1 MVKNGIRTC
10 LSVCLSIRYWEDNQT
25 QHISFTELLCASTR
39 VDSTVIYRNTG
50 SPGCQQVRV
59 RCGVWDSETF
69 QCQRSPCQVKVIDST
84 KWPIRNH
91 CFMYYKLIYASYP
104 THIIRWNNQIGFPLL
119 FIKNF
124 EIPGKCPM
132 KLAFL
137 YEPYGYLEKITL
149 VFAPMCIQYIVQ
161 IGVFKWKIRKC
172 NHKHAW

>member
-1 MVKNGIRTC
+1 MVLEPVC
-10 LSVCLSIRYWEDNQT
+10 LSVYKILRRQSDTTHFIHRVA
-25 QHISFTELLCASTR
+25 CASTR

-104 THIIRWNNQIGFPLL
+104 AHIIRWNNQIGFPLL
-119 FIKNF
+119 FVKNF
-124 EIPGKCPM
+124 ELPGKCPM

-149 VFAPMCIQYIVQ
+149 VFAPMSIQYIVQ

>member
-1 MVKNGIRTC
+1 MVLEPVC
-10 LSVCLSIRYWEDNQT
+10 LSVYKILRRQSDTTHFIHRVA
-25 QHISFTELLCASTR
+25 CASTR

-104 THIIRWNNQIGFPLL
+104 AHIIRWNNQIGFPLL
-119 FIKNF
+119 FFLKFWITRKMSDETRFSLWALWLFIKDNACF
-124 EIPGKCPM
+124 RPHVYSIYRSNRS
-132 KLAFL
+132 F
-137 YEPYGYLEKITL
+137 
-149 VFAPMCIQYIVQ
+149 
-161 IGVFKWKIRKC
+161 
-172 NHKHAW
+172 